1 MPDFSNVRKARAGD
15 WRELR
20 TIRLEALDDTPEAY
34 GSTYEE
40 SLAWSNLQ
48 WRTIARSRNYYLGE
62 YHKKICGMA
71 SGGYNDDHPDTWWLY
86 SMYVSPVARG
96 SGLATQLVDRV
107 ASWARDEGAKELF
120 LHVGLS
126 VARARAFYKKVG
138 FEESGETIIMERDR
152 SIQLVTMVKALD

>member
-1 MPDFSNVRKARAGD
+1 MS
-15 WRELR
+15 
-20 TIRLEALDDTPEAY
+20 
-34 GSTYEE
+34 
-40 SLAWSNLQ
+40 
-48 WRTIARSRNYYLGE
+48 
-62 YHKKICGMA
+62 
-71 SGGYNDDHPDTWWLY
+71 SGGYNDEHPDTWWLY

-107 ASWARDEGAKELF
+107 AAWARDEGAKELF

-138 FEESGETIIMERDR
+138 FEESGETIIMERDQ